1 MTTRTGDPDWD
12 ARLRA
17 AGLRSTG
24 QRRAVLAAMAQL
36 RHATV
41 DELAAALHQTAPELS
56 LSTVYRTL
64 ETLSEVGLVR
74 HAHLHHGS
82 PTYHEVDEEP
92 HLHLV
97 CRGCGAVGELPT
109 EVAAGLAD
117 EARDRLG
124 FSTDLT
130 HLVLHGWCRACQA
143 DDDRSG
149 SARPG
154 AVFPST

>member
-1 MTTRTGDPDWD
+1 MSPRTAPDWD
-12 ARLRA
+12 ARLRS

-24 QRRAVLAAMAQL
+24 QRRAVLAAMSRL

-41 DELAAALHQTAPELS
+41 DELAAALHESAPEMS

-92 HLHLV
+92 HIHLV
-97 CRGCGAVGELPT
+97 CRGCGSVGELPT
-109 EVAAGLAD
+109 DVARGLGERA
-117 EARDRLG
+117 EQVLG

-130 HLVLHGWCRACQA
+130 HLVLHGWCRQCQSA
-143 DDDRSG
+143 DDPP
-149 SARPG
+149 A
-154 AVFPST
+154 